1 VSVFVIVG
9 STEARLCALCGIY
22 ETTSRARRTDR
33 QDAARVPVCLH
44 CWCSSGRAAR
54 LRKVLP

>member
-1 VSVFVIVG
+1 MSVFALVG
-9 STEARLCALCGIY
+9 STEARMCALCGVH

-33 QDAARVPVCLH
+33 QDDARVPVCMD
-44 CWCSSGRAAR
+44 CWCSRAVSAR